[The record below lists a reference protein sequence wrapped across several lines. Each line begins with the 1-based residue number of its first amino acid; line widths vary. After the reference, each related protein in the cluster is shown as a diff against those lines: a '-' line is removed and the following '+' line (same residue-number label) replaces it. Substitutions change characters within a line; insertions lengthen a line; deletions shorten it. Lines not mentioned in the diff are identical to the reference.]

1 MSAGGGR
8 ALFSGGGVNVVQV
21 DRGKTSVLRFVGAN
35 SSALSEWTANHLKT
49 AKTAV
54 AVNLR
59 ELTGIDAPFAQILL
73 DHAAKKPL
81 ALLSPP
87 PALIEILESTS
98 QGSRVPL
105 FSGEEA
111 LVESGSIPDS
121 LALEQ
126 MALKE
131 LESRFKIN
139 PLWRKVDQDQTWL
152 CALCGL
158 EVDDVQFWP
167 AKGPDPA
174 ALRNVRRHLI
184 GDCMAWRA
192 GRQQPLPASVLDQ
205 FLAEVNARK
214 ASEDVERKKKLTKE
228 IESLQARVSDM
239 QEMEHSV
246 DQAMKRQLHLLPVD
260 PAPDQVA
267 EIAVIYRPLQAVSGD
282 FLDFYQLAD
291 NCFGVAI
298 GDVSGHGVETAIV
311 MGMAKMAF
319 RVRSQ
324 AHGSVKDVMTLANQ
338 DLFTELRRTAFITG
352 VFASIDRDTY
362 QMTYIRAGHPKPLW
376 KRKKGGG
383 EIVELSG
390 NGLPFGVDKGPRFAA
405 GLQEQAVD
413 LAPGDVLLL
422 YTDGVIEAGPATAQF
437 GVERLKDAMESAP
450 ADGNA
455 RTILK
460 HIADAVDAFVG
471 DGVWGDDVTL
481 VCLKI
486 K

>member
-1 MSAGGGR
+1 MSAGAGR
-8 ALFSGGGVNVVQV
+8 ALFSGGGVQVVQV
-21 DRGKTSVLRFVGAN
+21 DRGRCAILRFIGAN
-35 SSALSEWTANHLKT
+35 SSLLGEWTAKFLKS

-54 AVNLR
+54 AINAR
-59 ELTGIDAPFAQILL
+59 ELTGVDAPFVQVLL
-73 DHAAKKPL
+73 DHSAKKQL

-87 PALIEILESTS
+87 AALIEILESTGQS
-98 QGSRVPL
+98 NRIPL

-121 LALEQ
+121 QALEA

-131 LESRFKIN
+131 LESRFRIN

-158 EVDDVQFWP
+158 EVDDVKFWP
-167 AKGPDPA
+167 AKGPDAA

-205 FLAEVNARK
+205 FLAQVNTRK
-214 ASEDVERKKKLTKE
+214 AGEDVERKKKLSRE
-228 IESLQARVSDM
+228 IETLQARVDEM

-246 DQAMKRQLHLLPVD
+246 DQAQKRQLHLLPVD
-260 PAPDQVA
+260 PAPDEIA

-282 FLDFYQLAD
+282 FLDFYSLED
-291 NCFGVAI
+291 NCFGVSI

-362 QMTYIRAGHPKPLW
+362 RMMYIRAGHPKPLL
-376 KRKKGGG
+376 KKVKGG
-383 EIVELSG
+383 EVFELEG
-390 NGLPFGVDKGPRFAA
+390 QGLPFGVDKGPRFAA

-413 LAPGDVLLL
+413 LTPGDVLLL

-437 GVERLKDAMESAP
+437 GVERLKEAMETAP
-450 ADGNA
+450 AGA
-455 RTILK
+455 SAKGVLK

-471 DGVWGDDVTL
+471 DGVMGDDVTL
-481 VCLKI
+481 ICLKI